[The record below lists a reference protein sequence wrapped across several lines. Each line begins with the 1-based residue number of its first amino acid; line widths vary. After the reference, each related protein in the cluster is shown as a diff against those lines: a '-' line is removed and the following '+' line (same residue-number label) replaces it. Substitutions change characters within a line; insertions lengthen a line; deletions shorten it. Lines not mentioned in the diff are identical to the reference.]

1 MRAGSRSPRRSAARR
16 TRWSTPSPACSCAC
30 RRPWPL
36 TSSRETRL
44 GLGIGLG
51 ALNTNPNPNP
61 NPNPISNPIP
71 KSYPNPNKE
80 EYVSED
86 DTLGLGVSR
95 IADLCAAEGAPLAGT
110 SLGGIAPPVVTMPPG
125 TMCPT
130 GGAQVFYEGRGG
142 GRRLAQKKKTTTTC
156 AKPGGAIAQTTY
168 KTDPFAAQ
176 APSKKLGTQV
186 LDFRLDDDCGN
197 EVPLAWTGD
206 RLEILLPYLPNQPA
220 NEEERRLL
228 AHLEA
233 SVTLDCISPPPSLP
247 PPSAPPPSPPPSP
260 PPPAPPSPP
269 SPPRCAQA
277 GP

>member
-1 MRAGSRSPRRSAARR
+1 MRTAWV
-16 TRWSTPSPACSCAC
+16 TCSTTA
-30 RRPWPL
+30 
-36 TSSRETRL
+36 TRL
-44 GLGIGLG
+44 GVGLGIGLG
-51 ALNTNPNPNP
+51 VGVGVGAPNPNPKPNPNPNP

-71 KSYPNPNKE
+71 KPYPNPNKE

-110 SLGGIAPPVVTMPPG
+110 SLGGIAPPVVKMPPG

-247 PPSAPPPSPPPSP
+247 PPSSPPPSPPPSP
-260 PPPAPPSPP
+260 PSSATS
-269 SPPRCAQA
+269 SASTAATWLCCSLVSCSRRRRSAVSGQ
-277 GP
+277 G